1 MGRQLEKKP
10 CVQRGGILLLALP
23 PPQRMLFLL
32 WRLSN
37 TLPQGLLTY
46 QHSVHTHLPSEC
58 ITLRQGGARGE
69 RESIYRERPERE
81 RERSP
86 PSLSEC
92 PPHTH
97 TAPPSTLTA
106 PPGLAGQGRR
116 EQGTRNSTLPPP
128 PCLAFFSCCLHTAP
142 HAKQAA
148 GFSPFFPSSTTT
160 TTPPQARIQSAGP
173 PAEALLVPL

>member
-10 CVQRGGILLLALP
+10 CPEGG
-23 PPQRMLFLL
+23 
-32 WRLSN
+32 N
-37 TLPQGLLTY
+37 TIASTPSPSTHAFSPVASLQHLPQGFLTY